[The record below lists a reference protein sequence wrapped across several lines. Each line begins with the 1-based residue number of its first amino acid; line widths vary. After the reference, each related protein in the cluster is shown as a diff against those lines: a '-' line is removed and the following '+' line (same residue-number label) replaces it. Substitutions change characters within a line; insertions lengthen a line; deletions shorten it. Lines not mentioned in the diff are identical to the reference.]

1 MIALMS
7 HWLLT
12 RMGFTLGARICPGPR
27 HVGCWALRGG
37 PERGN
42 SAATH
47 FSFPIVATA
56 VCIVCAFFGFVCCWI
71 CFYCCFYCWLC
82 HQCQVP
88 SSCHFLLSPR
98 EQDAS
103 GSVPLARA
111 WRSDCKA
118 INFDETLGALIRLP
132 KA

>member
-47 FSFPIVATA
+47 FLFPIVAT
-56 VCIVCAFFGFVCCWI
+56 CCL
-71 CFYCCFYCWLC
+71 YCLC
-82 HQCQVP
+82 LFRLRVLLDLFLLLFLLLAVP
-88 SSCHFLLSPR
+88 SMPSSFVLPLFVNKTRLAQCHWLEPGDRS
-98 EQDAS
+98 
-103 GSVPLARA
+103 AR
-111 WRSDCKA
+111 
-118 INFDETLGALIRLP
+118 P
-132 KA
+132 